1 MPINA
6 KVISDVA
13 NIVGVRDNMLLGYGL
28 VVGLNGSGDKSKFT
42 MQSLQNLLR
51 NAYIKIPAN
60 AVKSKNIATVM
71 VTASLP
77 PFSRQGDRVNI
88 KVASIGDAISIDQG
102 ILILTQLKGVDGKVY
117 MLAQGK
123 IQSDSRNPNTGV
135 VYDGGIVENEIDFN
149 LAKETSFLLSLNRNS
164 ASTATAIEEA
174 INNHFGDILA
184 KAYDTKT
191 INVLKPQDIDMVK
204 FMSMVQ
210 EIPIN
215 TNDQIKIIINMD
227 KGTIIAGENVVIKP
241 FSLVQPRFS
250 ITIKA
255 KVPDIKG
262 GTKIDS
268 GVSVKTKDGEID
280 LNDAVVSSTQE
291 PTVAQLIRAMKIMKL
306 SMGDIITALSLLSDS
321 GAIDAKIEVVR

>member
-123 IQSDSRNPNTGV
+123 IQADSRNPNTGV
-135 VYDGGIVENEIDFN
+135 IYDGGIVENELDFN
-149 LAKETSFLLSLNRNS
+149 LAKETSFVLSLNRNS

-174 INNHFGDILA
+174 INKHFSDDIA
-184 KAYDTKT
+184 KAEDTKT
-191 INVLKPQDIDMVK
+191 IMVKRPSDIEMVK
-204 FMSMVQ
+204 FMSIVQ
-210 EIPIN
+210 DIPIN
-215 TNDQIKIIINMD
+215 SDEKTRIIVNLEKQIIL
-227 KGTIIAGENVVIKP
+227 AGENVKIKP

-250 ITIKA
+250 ITIKS
-255 KVPDIKG
+255 KVTSLKSG
-262 GTKIDS
+262 KSIDV
-268 GVSVKTKDGEID
+268 GVNIATKDGEINLD
-280 LNDAVVSSTQE
+280 DAVISSTKE
-291 PTVAQLIRAMKIMKL
+291 PTVAQLVRAMKIMKL
-306 SMGDIITALSLLSDS
+306 NMNDIVNALNLLSRG